1 MANCDKIR
9 ARNSK
14 ISLLSTAFNEVFDEF
29 YIKFKIQFD
38 IAIINSHLSDV
49 NTLNEFLSQLKEE
62 NSYKLKFWEP
72 DSKVGILRSTVFS
85 VTSCE
90 DYALVHQNVKLEN
103 KFPNNLKFFFY
114 VENCGFKI
122 FQNNLKYLIRKVNFY
137 SGRLEI
143 FEFLLINDGNFLH
156 LATIE
161 WFTEITCN
169 QPQLIVLNSFNK
181 ALQKWNKNLE
191 NYEKFQNFHSCKLKI
206 WIISDESGALWSRF
220 EQDKNSQ
227 KMIASGLIPNF
238 FQLISNN
245 FNYQVTFQE
254 TKNDADVCLEIYRF
268 ETFLEHAL
276 HMTSTF
282 MELRDVILA
291 TPGELYS
298 PYEKL
303 LLPFDDLT
311 WKLLHFTFLIAFIV
325 IFVINRLPKFI
336 QNSVYGENVK
346 SPTLNVIST
355 FFGIAQIK
363 IPNKFFPRFLLILF
377 IFFCLIFRTC
387 YQSKLF
393 EFMTSEPR
401 RLPPKTIEDMRD
413 RNYTLYFLGTKGIG
427 IFQKKINDEFWRW
440 QVFKYFFLQYILNK
454 TFQYKLQANV

>member
-1 MANCDKIR
+1 MVNCDKIK

-14 ISLLSTAFNEVFDEF
+14 ISLLSTAFSEVFEEF
-29 YIKFKIQFD
+29 YFKFKIQFD
-38 IAIINSHLSDV
+38 IAIINSHLSDE
-49 NTLNEFLSQLKEE
+49 NNLNEFLSLMKEQ

-72 DSKVGILRSTVFS
+72 DSKVDILRSTVFS
-85 VTSCE
+85 VRSCE
-90 DYALVHQNVKLEN
+90 DYALVHQNVKMRN
-103 KFPNNLKFFFY
+103 KFPNDLKFFFY
-114 VENCGFKI
+114 VENCGLKI
-122 FQNNLKYLIRKVNFY
+122 FQNDLKYLIGKVNFF

-161 WFTEITCN
+161 WFTATACN
-169 QPQLIVLNSFNK
+169 QPQLNILTSFNK
-181 ALQKWNKNLE
+181 NTQKWNKRLE
-191 NYEKFQNFHSCKLKI
+191 KYEKFQNFHSCKLKI
-206 WIISDESGALWSRF
+206 WIINNESGALWSRF
-220 EQDKNSQ
+220 EFDKNSQ
-227 KMIASGLIPNF
+227 KIVASGLIPNF
-238 FQLISNN
+238 VQSISSN
-245 FNYQVTFQE
+245 FNYQISFQE
-254 TKNDADVCLEIYRF
+254 TKDDADVCFEIYRF
-268 ETFLEHAL
+268 ETFLEHDL

-298 PYEKL
+298 QYEKL

-336 QNSVYGENVK
+336 QNGVYGDNVQ

-355 FFGIAQIK
+355 FFGISQIK
-363 IPNKFFPRFLLILF
+363 IPKKFFPRFLLILF

-413 RNYTLYFLGTKGIG
+413 RNYTLYFTNTGVFSSI
-427 IFQKKINDEFWRW
+427 QKKINDEHWRW
-440 QVFKYFFLQYILNK
+440 
-454 TFQYKLQANV
+454 